1 MGVAAGLLGLL
12 YAALHGAASSQS
24 RHHAI
29 PSWVALAWPA
39 LAVLTGLMSLV
50 LLVTQPAW
58 AVLLLAVGVLG
69 IAGLAVANGIWLHG
83 RPTWSHHAARLAFA
97 AAVLVPALLSL

>member
-24 RHHAI
+24 RHRAI

-39 LAVLTGLMSLV
+39 LAVLTGVASLV
-50 LLVTQPAW
+50 LLFTQPAW
-58 AVLLLAVGVLG
+58 VVLLLAVGVLG
-69 IAGLAVANGIWLHG
+69 IAGLAVANGVWRHG
-83 RPTWSHHAARLAFA
+83 RPTWSHHAVRLAFA
-97 AAVLVPALLSL
+97 AAVLVLALLSL